1 MFQRLAPGFAIG
13 SLLLL
18 AACSSNNAHKP
29 SAATD
34 KPPAA
39 STAAGAA
46 SDQQA
51 TITAQNQQIAD
62 LQATVAALQK
72 QVQTTPAP
80 VVKTVVV
87 TVTPQPTPSPRP
99 TPSPTPVV
107 AGTRD
112 NPVPIG
118 TTVDLGDG
126 WQLKV
131 LSVQPNATQAVLARN
146 QFNARPPADHQ
157 FLIAQVQATFT
168 GSGSSKFDGGFRL
181 RAVGASAVSY
191 STFEDSCGVIP
202 NELPDSETFT
212 GGTITGNLCWDIRSA
227 DAGSLV
233 LYDNP
238 FLDSKQQRVYLSL
251 VQQ

>member
-1 MFQRLAPGFAIG
+1 MFPRLVLAVSVG
-13 SLLLL
+13 SVLLLTG
-18 AACSSNNAHKP
+18 CSGNNAHKS
-29 SAATD
+29 SAIGGNLAA
-34 KPPAA
+34 PAA
-39 STAAGAA
+39 ASAA
-46 SDQQA
+46 SDLQA

-72 QVQTTPAP
+72 QAQTTPAA

-87 TVTPQPTPSPRP
+87 TVTPPPTPSPSP

-112 NPVPIG
+112 NPLPIG
-118 TTVDLGDG
+118 TAVDLGDG

-157 FLIAQVQATFT
+157 FFIAQVQATYT
-168 GSGSSKFDGGFRL
+168 GSGSAKFDGGFRL
-181 RAVGASAVSY
+181 RTVGAGAVSY
-191 STFEDSCGVIP
+191 STFDDSCGVIP

-212 GGTITGNLCWDIRSA
+212 GGTIAGNLCWDIRSS

-238 FLDSKQQRVYLSL
+238 FLGGNQQRVYLSL